1 MYGATRRQKRRPV
14 SLELESQ
21 VGELYKSLVLESELG
36 FLKEHQSLLIAE
48 LSLQPRLIVILK

>member
-1 MYGATRRQKRRPV
+1 MCGATRRQKRRPV
-14 SLELESQ
+14 PLELESQ

-36 FLKEHQSLLIAE
+36 FLKEHQALLIAE